1 MNNINQQ
8 ISAIQ
13 AQYSA
18 HANEATALQAHHYV
32 KGKFLFYGIKAPE
45 RRALDKECW
54 AEVGLP
60 KYEELA
66 EMVKILWAEPQ
77 RELHYFALE
86 NIGKLKKYWKE
97 DLIDL
102 LEYVILHHS
111 WWDSVDFAAKWVGEF
126 FQKFPHLIVPVTEKW
141 MASGNM
147 WLQRVCIIFQLT
159 YKKQTNTQLMFDY
172 MLLCADSKEFFLQ
185 KAIGWALR
193 QYSRTDPQAVIEFV
207 ANHTLKP
214 LSKKEALRLLAK

>member
-1 MNNINQQ
+1 MEIINE
-8 ISAIQ
+8 IQ
-13 AQYSA
+13 ALYE
-18 HANEATALQAHHYV
+18 ANANDKIALQAHLYV
-32 KGKFLFYGIKAPE
+32 KEKFVFYGIKAPE
-45 RRALDKECW
+45 RRALDQQCW
-54 AEVGLP
+54 AKIGLP
-60 KYEELA
+60 KYENLA
-66 EMVKILWAEPQ
+66 EMVKMLWAEPQ

-86 NIGKLKKYWKE
+86 NIGKLKKQWKE

-102 LEYVILHHS
+102 LEYVIIHNS
-111 WWDSVDFAAKWVGEF
+111 WWDSVDFVAKWVGDF
-126 FQKFPHLIVPVTEKW
+126 FKKFPHLTLPVTEKW

-159 YKKQTNTQLMFDY
+159 YKKATNTQLMFDY

-207 ANHTLKP
+207 AKHELKP
-214 LSKKEALRLLAK
+214 LSKKEALRLLK